1 MANEAYKDWYVLGL
15 QAMRSATEHGK
26 GDPSNTSNSV
36 SSPELKELLV
46 GSSGVLTQHAQ
57 NIAQLLEKAGGS
69 ASSVPNVI
77 MEGLRAGSGQM
88 IEAAKDPEVRDA
100 SIIAASQ
107 LTVHYFIA
115 SYGTLASTAK
125 HLGLEEDAEMLK
137 QMSDEMKVGDE
148 RLIAIAKGSVNKQ
161 AQAAS

>member
-15 QAMRSATEHGK
+15 QAMKSATEQGQ

-36 SSPELKELLV
+36 SSPELKQLLV
-46 GSSGVLTQHAQ
+46 GSSQVLTHHAQ
-57 NIAQLLEKAGGS
+57 KIAQLLQKAGGS
-69 ASSVPNVI
+69 SSSVPNVI

-88 IEAAKDPEVRDA
+88 IEAAKDPAVRDA

-115 SYGTLASTAK
+115 AYGTLASTAK
-125 HLGLEEDAEMLK
+125 HLGLDDDARMLK
-137 QMSDEMKVGDE
+137 EMTDEMKVGDE
-148 RLIAIAKGSVNKQ
+148 QLIEVAKGSVNKQ
-161 AQAAS
+161 AQA